1 MDNKQAALSKYSAIA
16 KTKQTV
22 FIAVA
27 VASMVVSVA
36 GVSIYFIAQ
45 NIFFNAKV
53 LDEQGK
59 SLATIKKSYEN
70 ITNSE
75 NGVEKKAKELK
86 AILES
91 NSDIVKL
98 VPGQEGSVL
107 RLIVD
112 SLPADF
118 NEAALQAGFE
128 KHIFEG
134 MGVAVEGIRV
144 DPVGA
149 SNATEEVAPLTD
161 AEKRQLE
168 SDPNKEDKVSRRVK
182 PINFSFTVSVK
193 KTKDGDAEKDNLDQF
208 TELLKKMERSIR
220 TFRINSYK
228 MEYGKDGSTLA
239 ISGQAYYLPAYDLK
253 LTKKTIKS
261 DEKAVKKTSTGAK
274 K

>member
-1 MDNKQAALSKYSAIA
+1 MDNKQTALSKYSAIA

-53 LDEQGK
+53 LDEQSK
-59 SLATIKKSYEN
+59 SLATIKKSYDN
-70 ITNSE
+70 ITDSE
-75 NGVEKKAKELK
+75 NGIEKKAKELK

-134 MGVAVEGIRV
+134 MGVTVDNIRV
-144 DPVGA
+144 DPVGT
-149 SNATEEVAPLTD
+149 SNTAEEVAPLTD

-193 KTKDGDAEKDNLDQF
+193 KTKDGDTEKDNLDQF

-228 MEYGKDGSTLA
+228 MEYGKDGSTLS

-261 DEKAVKKTSTGAK
+261 DEKAVKKTSTGARK
-274 K
+274 